1 LSLTVPTVSIGFPFG
16 QASSIAT
23 LLDTVKQT
31 IDAMV
36 KQWTEAYAAWGKRL
50 KELVAIL
57 NKQEREGFEANPR
70 DEFLALLSCGL
81 ATAGLHQFLTG
92 AMGEQGVKRLS
103 RTMDV
108 ASELHLVVL
117 CLSLLTAFQMICAIV
132 KQKDAALVWTIC
144 IEIAPGSDGADGGAR
159 SRAAVTKH
167 GCGK

>member
-1 LSLTVPTVSIGFPFG
+1 MSPTVSILPIGFPFG
-16 QASSIAT
+16 QASAIAT
-23 LLDTVKQT
+23 LLDTVRQT

-108 ASELHLVVL
+108 ASKVHLVGV
-117 CLSLLTAFQMICAIV
+117 CFSFPTV
-132 KQKDAALVWTIC
+132 
-144 IEIAPGSDGADGGAR
+144 
-159 SRAAVTKH
+159 VTTFMQL
-167 GCGK
+167 